1 LVEHLFLE
9 SNRPNGEEVANMNN
23 RITFGAILLLLPLA
37 ALEVV
42 HGRPDRTRDSHTS
55 SGARRDGR
63 LGSQTKP
70 VATDEERDKLLATGK
85 KIFVERCAKCHDE
98 RGDKSLK
105 TGVPLSQR
113 ELSDEELTRA
123 VSGRLKGAPD
133 EEKRGV
139 ALYVS
144 SFMKRK

>member
-9 SNRPNGEEVANMNN
+9 SNRPNGEEVTAMSK
-23 RITFGAILLLLPLA
+23 RITFGTVFLLLPLA
-37 ALEVV
+37 ALAV
-42 HGRPDRTRDSHTS
+42 H
-55 SGARRDGR
+55 ARRDAR
-63 LGSQTKP
+63 LGLQAKP

-98 RGDKSLK
+98 RGDKPLK
-105 TGVPLSQR
+105 TGLPLSQR
-113 ELSDEELTRA
+113 ELSDEEITRA